1 MIKGVIFD
9 VDGTMLDSMCIWRDL
24 GIRYLKSVG
33 VEAEDSIA
41 DILYPMSLEESS
53 SYLKERFHLPDT
65 VERIKVDTLRLI
77 ENFYLN
83 EVAVKEG
90 LIDYLGYLNENN
102 IPMIIATSSDADL
115 IRRTLE
121 RMKISHFFKGILTC
135 TELGTSKR
143 EPYIYLKASQFIDT
157 DPRETVVFEDVLH
170 GIRAASS
177 AGFIT
182 VAVADPSNKPDRDEL
197 KKLSDYFIED
207 FSDSILR
214 TI

>member
-9 VDGTMLDSMCIWRDL
+9 VDGTILDSMCIWRDL
-24 GIRYLKSVG
+24 GIRYLNSVG
-33 VEAEDSIA
+33 VEVEDSIA

-65 VERIKVDTLRLI
+65 VEKIKVDTLRLI

-115 IRRTLE
+115 VRRTLE

-135 TELGTSKR
+135 TELGTSKH

-157 DPRETVVFEDVLH
+157 DPKETVVFEDVLH

-182 VAVADPSNKPDRDEL
+182 VAVVDPSNKPDRDEL